1 MIVLRLVSSVSDPIG
16 LGAPYTVKERL
27 LLKDIWRLS
36 GQQWVDDLQPEV
48 VTKFLDRIEGIPGL
62 SDIVIPRAF
71 FQGNVETL
79 DLHQFG
85 NSSQNVFSAVVTEKN
100 REQTHFP
107 FVFGKARVAPM
118 RALTLP
124 KLELQTSLV
133 AARLRTEGEK
143 TLSLEIK

>member
-85 NSSQNVFSAVVTEKN
+85 NSSQNVFSVQRCCHGEEPRTNAFSLCIRKGQS
-100 REQTHFP
+100 RTHES
-107 FVFGKARVAPM
+107 
-118 RALTLP
+118 LD
-124 KLELQTSLV
+124 TS
-133 AARLRTEGEK
+133 K
-143 TLSLEIK
+143 T